1 MNNMGPRKSRVV
13 TPRSCA
19 PKVSERTCTNR
30 AKSVY
35 CKWADGSKRQFCR
48 KKTNRRKSKAL

>member
-1 MNNMGPRKSRVV
+1 MGKPRKSRVV

-19 PKVSERTCTNR
+19 PKVSRRTCTNR